1 MHNYDI
7 PYILDQLIENFSN
20 KATAIFALVM
30 YAMAENQLQIKTLV
44 EIINDKAEE
53 QGEEKIPEWLYRQTD
68 GNRKEFNIYLSNT
81 FGEPN
86 FNDENYIFVGK
97 DEENNNLYADISE
110 YKDLV
115 LNPSDEPIYKVGLY

>member
-20 KATAIFALVM
+20 EATAIFALVM

-97 DEENNNLYADISE
+97 DEENNNLYADIRE
-110 YKDLV
+110 YKDLI
-115 LNPSDEPIYKVGLY
+115 LNPSDEPIYIK